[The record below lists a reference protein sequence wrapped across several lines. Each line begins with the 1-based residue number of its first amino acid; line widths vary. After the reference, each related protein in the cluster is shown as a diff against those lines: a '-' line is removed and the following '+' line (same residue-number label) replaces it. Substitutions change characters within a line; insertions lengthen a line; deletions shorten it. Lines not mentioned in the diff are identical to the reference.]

1 MNIVNPIWDSFMMRF
16 FTKEERAT
24 AVALRNF
31 SWTTTFGIGQ
41 LIGGKIFDLSL
52 VMPFFITGILYG
64 FSMIAFWILFSKE
77 E

>member
-1 MNIVNPIWDSFMMRF
+1 MMRF

-24 AVALRNF
+24 AVSLRSF
-31 SWTTTFGIGQ
+31 SWTVTFGIGQ
-41 LIGGKIFDLSL
+41 FIGGKIFDFSL
-52 VMPFFITGILYG
+52 VIPFFITGILYG